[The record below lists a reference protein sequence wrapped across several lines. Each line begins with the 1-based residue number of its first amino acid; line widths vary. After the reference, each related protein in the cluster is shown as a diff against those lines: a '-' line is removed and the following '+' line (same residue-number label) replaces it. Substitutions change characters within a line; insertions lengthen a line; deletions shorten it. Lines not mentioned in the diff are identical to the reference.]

1 MFRKK
6 ERRIV
11 LDLLETGKINSD
23 AASSLL
29 DALDTAAA
37 SEPPETVVFEI
48 AADKDNL
55 RTVVEKLNKA
65 ICR

>member
-23 AASSLL
+23 AASNLL

-37 SEPPETVVFEI
+37 SEPAETVVFEI
-48 AADKDNL
+48 AAD
-55 RTVVEKLNKA
+55 
-65 ICR
+65 

>member
-23 AASSLL
+23 AASNLL

-37 SEPPETVVFEI
+37 SEPAETVVFEI
-48 AADKDNL
+48 AADQDNL
-55 RTVVEKLNKA
+55 RSVVEKLNQA
-65 ICR
+65 FSH